1 MTYLF
6 ECVYCGEPVPDGC
19 PHPNVFSCC
28 GEVGHVVESE
38 AILPSGNR
46 RRRKPNDQR

>member
-19 PHPNVFSCC
+19 PHPNVFVCC

-38 AILPSGNR
+38 ADPDEREQPEAGA
-46 RRRKPNDQR
+46 